1 MGRFFWL
8 VLTPTLKTSGS
19 EDKIEYMSKIIL
31 ATTSPYRR
39 ETFGYLGIPFETE
52 GSNVDESQL
61 ERNNPEELVK
71 GLSRLKAEA
80 VAKNHSDAIVIG
92 MDSVTY
98 FNGQIL
104 EKPKS
109 KEEDFQR
116 LKAFSENNHQFYTG
130 IHMIN
135 TASGKT
141 LSKIVKTDVFMRELS
156 EEEINK
162 YLDED
167 PNFNTY
173 SLGYDP
179 VKHYSASFVE
189 RIEGSY
195 YNLLGGIPLE
205 AIIEMLKEIGYKEG

>member
-1 MGRFFWL
+1 MN
-8 VLTPTLKTSGS
+8 
-19 EDKIEYMSKIIL
+19 KIIL

-39 ETFGYLGIPFETE
+39 ETFGYLGIPFEAE
-52 GSNVDESQL
+52 GSDVDESQL
-61 ERNNPEELVK
+61 ERNNPEELVRN
-71 GLSRLKAEA
+71 LSKLKAEA
-80 VAKNHSDAIVIG
+80 VAKSHSDAIVIG

-116 LKAFSENNHQFYTG
+116 LKAFSDKSHQFYTG

-135 TASGKT
+135 TGSDKM
-141 LSKIVKTDVFMRELS
+141 LSKIVKTNVLMRELS

-162 YLDED
+162 YLNED

-173 SLGYDP
+173 ALGYDP
-179 VKHYSASFVE
+179 VKHYSASFVKK
-189 RIEGSY
+189 IEGSY

-205 AIIEMLKEIGYKEG
+205 TIVEMLREIGYKEK

>member
-1 MGRFFWL
+1 M
-8 VLTPTLKTSGS
+8 T
-19 EDKIEYMSKIIL
+19 KIIL
-31 ATTSPYRR
+31 ATTSPYRK
-39 ETFGYLGIPFETE
+39 ETFGYLGIPFEAE
-52 GSNVDESQL
+52 GSNVDESQF
-61 ERNNPEELVK
+61 ERNDPEKLVK
-71 GLSRLKAEA
+71 HLSKLKAEA
-80 VAKNHSDAIVIG
+80 VAKSHSDAIVIG

-116 LKAFSENNHQFYTG
+116 LKTFSGKSHQYYTG

-135 TASGKT
+135 TGFDKV
-141 LSKIVKTDVFMRELS
+141 LSKIVITDVFMRELS
-156 EEEINK
+156 EEEINR

-173 SLGYDP
+173 ALGYDP

-205 AIIEMLKEIGYKEG
+205 KIVKMLKEIGYKEG

>member
-1 MGRFFWL
+1 M
-8 VLTPTLKTSGS
+8 T
-19 EDKIEYMSKIIL
+19 KIIL
-31 ATTSPYRR
+31 ATTSPYRK
-39 ETFGYLGIPFETE
+39 ETFGFLGIDFEAE
-52 GSNVDESQL
+52 GSEIDESQVP
-61 ERNNPEELVK
+61 RNNPKELVK
-71 GLSRLKAEA
+71 RLSKLKAEA
-80 VAKNHSDAIVIG
+80 IAKNHPDAIVIG

-116 LKAFSENNHQFYTG
+116 LKAFSGNRHQFYTG
-130 IHMIN
+130 IHIIN
-135 TASGKT
+135 TASNKT
-141 LSKIVKTDVFMRELS
+141 LSKIVITNVFMRELS
-156 EEEINK
+156 EDEINK

-173 SLGYDP
+173 ALGYDP
-179 VKHYSASFVE
+179 VKHISSSFVK

-205 AIIEMLKEIGYKEG
+205 TIIGMLREIGYKEG

>member
-1 MGRFFWL
+1 M
-8 VLTPTLKTSGS
+8 P
-19 EDKIEYMSKIIL
+19 KIIL

-39 ETFGYLGIPFETE
+39 ETFGYLAIPFEAV
-52 GSNVDESQL
+52 GSNVDESQA
-61 ERNNPEELVK
+61 ERSNPEKLVK
-71 GLSRLKAEA
+71 QLSKLKAEA
-80 VAKNHSDAIVIG
+80 VAKNYSDAIVIG

-98 FNGQIL
+98 FNGKIL

-116 LKAFSENNHQFYTG
+116 LKNLSGKKHQFYTG
-130 IHMIN
+130 VYIIN

-141 LSKIVKTDVFMRELS
+141 LSKVVITDVFMRELS

-167 PNFNTY
+167 PHFNTY
-173 SLGYDP
+173 ALGYDP
-179 VKHYSASFVE
+179 VKHISSSFVK

-205 AIIEMLKEIGYKEG
+205 TIFEMLSEIGYKKE

>member
-1 MGRFFWL
+1 MQ
-8 VLTPTLKTSGS
+8 
-19 EDKIEYMSKIIL
+19 KIIL
-31 ATTSPYRR
+31 ATTSPYRK
-39 ETFGYLGIPFETE
+39 ETFEYLGIPFNTE

-61 ERNNPEELVK
+61 ERDNPEELVK
-71 GLSRLKAEA
+71 QLSKLKAEA

-109 KEEDFQR
+109 REEDFQR
-116 LKAFSENNHQFYTG
+116 LKALSGNKHQFYTG
-130 IHMIN
+130 IYMIN
-135 TASGKT
+135 TATNKM
-141 LSKIVKTDVFMRELS
+141 LSRTVITDVFMRELS

-167 PNFNTY
+167 HNFNTY
-173 SLGYDP
+173 ALGYDP
-179 VKHYSASFVE
+179 VKHYSASFVK

-195 YNLLGGIPLE
+195 YNLLKGIPLE
-205 AIIEMLKEIGYKEG
+205 TIIEMLREIGYQKE

>member
-1 MGRFFWL
+1 
-8 VLTPTLKTSGS
+8 
-19 EDKIEYMSKIIL
+19 MSKIIL

-39 ETFGYLGIPFETE
+39 EVFGYLGIPFEVE
-52 GSNVDESQL
+52 GSKVDESQL
-61 ERNNPEELVK
+61 ERNNPEELVEN
-71 GLSRLKAEA
+71 LSRLKAEA

-92 MDSVTY
+92 FDSVTY
-98 FNGQIL
+98 FNGRIL

-116 LKAFSENNHQFYTG
+116 LKALSGKEHQFYTG
-130 IHMIN
+130 VHIID

-156 EEEINK
+156 EEEINQ

-167 PNFNTY
+167 PHFNTY
-173 SLGYDP
+173 ALGYDP
-179 VKHYSASFVE
+179 VKHISSSFVK

-205 AIIEMLKEIGYKEG
+205 TIAEMLKEISYKKR

>member
-1 MGRFFWL
+1 M
-8 VLTPTLKTSGS
+8 T
-19 EDKIEYMSKIIL
+19 KIIL
-31 ATTSPYRR
+31 ATTSPYRK

-61 ERNNPEELVK
+61 ERNDPEELVK
-71 GLSRLKAEA
+71 QLSKLKAEA

-116 LKAFSENNHQFYTG
+116 LKALSGKNHQFYTG
-130 IHMIN
+130 IHMID
-135 TASGKT
+135 TGSGKM
-141 LSKIVKTDVFMRELS
+141 LSKIVITDVFIRELS
-156 EEEINK
+156 EKEINK

-173 SLGYDP
+173 TLGYDP
-179 VKHYSASFVE
+179 VKHYSASFVKK
-189 RIEGSY
+189 IEGSY

-205 AIIEMLKEIGYKEG
+205 TIIEMLKEIGYKEAL

>member
-1 MGRFFWL
+1 MR
-8 VLTPTLKTSGS
+8 
-19 EDKIEYMSKIIL
+19 IIL

-39 ETFGYLGIPFETE
+39 ETFGYLGIPFEVE
-52 GSNVDESQL
+52 GSKVDESRL

-71 GLSRLKAEA
+71 QLSKLKAEA
-80 VAKNHSDAIVIG
+80 VAKNHSGAIVIG

-98 FNGQIL
+98 FNSQIL

-116 LKAFSENNHQFYTG
+116 LKALSGNRHQFYTG
-130 IHMIN
+130 IYVIN
-135 TASGKT
+135 TASDKT
-141 LSKIVKTDVFMRELS
+141 LSEVVITDVFMRELS

-167 PNFNTY
+167 PHFNTY
-173 SLGYDP
+173 ALGYDP
-179 VKHYSASFVE
+179 VKHISSSFVKK
-189 RIEGSY
+189 IEGSY

-205 AIIEMLKEIGYKEG
+205 TIIEMLREIGYKEE